1 MTRKRENLQ
10 RICHTNKPNLPPHTL
25 YNEFNAKV
33 CAPRHKLAMW
43 CAQVKDHLM
52 NIIIIRNESKTLCVG
67 FGYDRAQNNT
77 LLAMIGQIF
86 VAINKQIKLN

>member
-1 MTRKRENLQ
+1 MRK
-10 RICHTNKPNLPPHTL
+10 C
-25 YNEFNAKV
+25 V
-33 CAPRHKLAMW
+33 PRGTSW
-43 CAQVKDHLM
+43 PCGVCAQVKDHLM

-67 FGYDRAQNNT
+67 FGYDRAQNKT